1 MGNAEEGNTEGV
13 VGGWICGGYGTPH
26 FCCEW
31 HKRWSSVRTTA
42 APPTDVSKSTIPPPL
57 PTPSR
62 TSLQAPSLSPAL
74 QEALMALVPHPP
86 LLSCSSVWGGKFLKG
101 VSVFVVGGLG
111 EALSNARA
119 AILSDQVAK
128 AGGLNCTAECP
139 RR

>member
-1 MGNAEEGNTEGV
+1 MELRQDYSSAPDRRLQEHDPAAITDAVADLVASSFAVASTAGSTD
-13 VGGWICGGYGTPH
+13 GT
-26 FCCEW
+26 
-31 HKRWSSVRTTA
+31 SS
-42 APPTDVSKSTIPPPL
+42 PPTSSEL
-57 PTPSR
+57 
-62 TSLQAPSLSPAL
+62 
-74 QEALMALVPHPP
+74 LV
-86 LLSCSSVWGGKFLKG
+86 CWGREFLKG

>member
-1 MGNAEEGNTEGV
+1 MELRQDYSSAPDRRLQEHDPAAITDAVANLVASSFAVASTAGSTDGTSSPPTSSELLV
-13 VGGWICGGYGTPH
+13 CGGG
-26 FCCEW
+26 E
-31 HKRWSSVRTTA
+31 
-42 APPTDVSKSTIPPPL
+42 
-57 PTPSR
+57 
-62 TSLQAPSLSPAL
+62 
-74 QEALMALVPHPP
+74 
-86 LLSCSSVWGGKFLKG
+86 FLKG

>member
-1 MGNAEEGNTEGV
+1 
-13 VGGWICGGYGTPH
+13 
-26 FCCEW
+26 
-31 HKRWSSVRTTA
+31 
-42 APPTDVSKSTIPPPL
+42 
-57 PTPSR
+57 
-62 TSLQAPSLSPAL
+62 
-74 QEALMALVPHPP
+74 MALVPHPP
-86 LLSCSSVWGGKFLKG
+86 LLSCSSVWGEFLKG

>member
-1 MGNAEEGNTEGV
+1 MELRQDYSSAPDRRLQEHDPAAITDAVADLVASSFAVASTAGSTDGTSSPPTSSELLV
-13 VGGWICGGYGTPH
+13 CGGG
-26 FCCEW
+26 
-31 HKRWSSVRTTA
+31 V
-42 APPTDVSKSTIPPPL
+42 
-57 PTPSR
+57 
-62 TSLQAPSLSPAL
+62 
-74 QEALMALVPHPP
+74 
-86 LLSCSSVWGGKFLKG
+86 LKG